1 MRMVF
6 DVLKRGTWLP
16 LWGYPMRVN
25 RFYPVLLVCFL
36 LWISFS
42 ASAWSLEVPS
52 LGALSRV
59 QSGVPQGEVVR
70 RVFAE
75 SAVFPGT
82 VRDYWVYV
90 PKQYTGEAPANLV
103 VFQDGA
109 GAVKPE
115 GAMRVPVV
123 LDNLI
128 GGGLLPVTVGVFV
141 NPGSVPAGKPGAV
154 IRSNR
159 SFEYDSL
166 GGRYAKFLVE
176 ELLPEALSGLN
187 VTTDPAGRLVAGVS
201 SGGICAFTLGWERPD
216 QFGLVFSGIGSFT
229 DIRGGFVYPT
239 EVRKTK
245 GAPKPIRVWMQ
256 EGEADVNNLF
266 GNWPLSNQELAGALR
281 YAGYA
286 CRFELTGGGHSSAAA
301 GALLPQALLWLFRK
315 NSR

>member
-1 MRMVF
+1 MRRVF
-6 DVLKRGTWLP
+6 HWLRQGIRWHWESVFKGRTP
-16 LWGYPMRVN
+16 FCSAGVASNLA
-25 RFYPVLLVCFL
+25 
-36 LWISFS
+36 WIWLSVPGL
-42 ASAWSLEVPS
+42 SLDVPS
-52 LGALSRV
+52 PGTLSRV
-59 QSGVPQGEVVR
+59 QPGVPQGEVVR
-70 RVFAE
+70 RIFAE

-90 PKQYTGEAPANLV
+90 PKQYTGEQAANLV

-128 GGGLLPVTVGVFV
+128 AGGLLPVTVGVFV

-154 IRSNR
+154 VRSNR

-166 GGRYAKFLVE
+166 GGRYARFLVE

-187 VTTDPAGRLVAGVS
+187 VTTDPAGRLAAGVS

-245 GAPKPIRVWMQ
+245 GAPKKIRVWMQ

-266 GNWPLSNQELAGALR
+266 GHWPLSNQELAGALS
-281 YAGYA
+281 YAGYDY
-286 CRFELTGGGHSSAAA
+286 CFELTGGGHSSVAA
-301 GALLPQALLWLFRK
+301 GALLPQALVWLFG
-315 NSR
+315 NDSR

>member
-1 MRMVF
+1 MRS
-6 DVLKRGTWLP
+6 DSHSLKLGLRRHWASVSKGMTPGFPAVVASCFAWICLSVRG
-16 LWGYPMRVN
+16 V
-25 RFYPVLLVCFL
+25 
-36 LWISFS
+36 
-42 ASAWSLEVPS
+42 SLEVPS
-52 LGALSRV
+52 PGVLGRV

-70 RVFAE
+70 RIFAE

-90 PKQYTGEAPANLV
+90 PKQYTGEQAANLV

-109 GAVKPE
+109 GAVKAD

-128 GGGLLPVTVGVFV
+128 AGGLLPVTVGVFV

-154 IRSNR
+154 VRSNR

-229 DIRGGFVYPT
+229 DIRGGGVYPT

-245 GAPKPIRVWMQ
+245 GAPRKIRVWMQ

-266 GNWPLSNQELAGALR
+266 GHWPLSNQELAGALR
-281 YAGYA
+281 YAGYDY
-286 CRFELTGGGHSSAAA
+286 RFELTGGGHSGAAA
-301 GALLPQALLWLFRK
+301 GALLPQALVWLFR
-315 NSR
+315 NDSR